1 MSMMTPTSSPFNLLA
16 AWMPNASPPNSH
28 PGAWRLQRGLPPT
41 EESLRLLGV
50 GPTKG
55 LGSSA
60 RAGRA
65 SGAPLIP
72 SVPDVPSRGA
82 LGRRLPGGRAPAHG
96 SPRNQDGGAT
106 PGPQAA
112 PKQTEAGLR
121 VSLGIGRFAGDP
133 QRGRSRPK
141 RQDAALN
148 PKVEGSNPSRPIA
161 WRP

>member
-1 MSMMTPTSSPFNLLA
+1 MMTPTSSPFNLLP
-16 AWMPNASPPNSH
+16 AWMPNSSPPNSH

-72 SVPDVPSRGA
+72 SVAPDGPSRGA

-96 SPRNQDGGAT
+96 SPPNQDGGA
-106 PGPQAA
+106 PARPPAA
-112 PKQTEAGLR
+112 PEQTQA
-121 VSLGIGRFAGDP
+121 
-133 QRGRSRPK
+133 
-141 RQDAALN
+141 RQ
-148 PKVEGSNPSRPIA
+148 GG
-161 WRP
+161 